1 MNDGVVVQVEDLGKR
16 FKIYGSPWGRAR
28 EWLTFGT
35 HIYHKKFWALKDISF
50 ELKRGESLGIIGPNG
65 AGKSTLLKILTGA
78 LYPSEG
84 EYHING
90 RVLSLLELGTGF
102 NPELTGRQNV
112 FYSAQLLGFPQTYL
126 EERLP
131 DIEAFAELGDFFDRP
146 LKLYS
151 SGMHARLGFSLFAFL
166 DCDVLIIDEVL
177 AVGDIFF
184 RQKCYARLEEL
195 MNRNTAIILVT
206 HSMAVVQQ
214 YCQEAMVLNRGRAV
228 FRGAPSEAIKHY
240 FLLDRKPVAAKPLP
254 TSLLMDNDA
263 VARPDLSNGSAPSE
277 IPFWPPSEAFLD
289 LSKAASVGEG
299 WARCTGVALCDEDG
313 NPCQVFE
320 QGQRAYFYYEF
331 MLLKDIEVPI
341 GGIGISNDRNIL
353 IHGKT
358 TLHYKAN
365 VPSWVLK
372 GSRIRF
378 RQSVVLN
385 IAPGG
390 YVFEVGLSTM
400 SKIDYSQ
407 LERMSP
413 QEILA
418 RITRINHIDRA
429 GTFSIKHRSGQGQR
443 LLQAGL
449 CDLPGDIALYTVSN
463 SSDAKMT
470 DQKQVPQAQ
479 PRT

>member
-1 MNDGVVVQVEDLGKR
+1 MNDSAAVKVESLGKR
-16 FKIYGSPWGRAR
+16 FKIYRTPWGRAR

-35 HIYHKKFWALKDISF
+35 RTYHKDFWALKDISF

-112 FYSAQLLGFPQTYL
+112 FYSAQLLGFPETYL

-195 MNRNTAIILVT
+195 ISQNTAIILVT

-214 YCQEAMVLNRGRAV
+214 YCQEAVVLNRGRVV
-228 FRGAPSEAIKHY
+228 FQGIPSEAIKRY
-240 FLLDRKPVAAKPLP
+240 FLLNQKPAVPMLLSKPLV
-254 TSLLMDNDA
+254 MDNDA
-263 VARPDLSNGSAPSE
+263 VAKLDSGDESVTATT
-277 IPFWPPSEAFLD
+277 PFWPPPEAFLD
-289 LSKAASVGEG
+289 LSKATSVGEG
-299 WARCTGVALCDEDG
+299 WARCIGVALCDEGG
-313 NPCQVFE
+313 NPCQVFK
-320 QGQRAYFYYEF
+320 QGQQAYFYYEF
-331 MLLKDIEVPI
+331 EMLKDIEVPI
-341 GGIGISNDRNIL
+341 GGLTISNDKNIL
-353 IHGKT
+353 VHGKNT
-358 TLHYKAN
+358 IQYKSE
-365 VPSWVLK
+365 VPLQVK
-372 GSRIRF
+372 RGMRVRF
-378 RQSVVLN
+378 RQSIALEIAVGEYTFSVGLGTMNVTDYSN
-385 IAPGG
+385 IACMSHREMIAK
-390 YVFEVGLSTM
+390 VFRL
-400 SKIDYSQ
+400 
-407 LERMSP
+407 
-413 QEILA
+413 
-418 RITRINHIDRA
+418 NHIDRA
-429 GTFSIKHRSGQGQR
+429 GTFSVTFRHGDDLP
-443 LLQAGL
+443 LLHHGL
-449 CDLPGDIALYTVSN
+449 CNLPGECEVLVDGDVASPVKP
-463 SSDAKMT
+463 AE
-470 DQKQVPQAQ
+470 VPMH
-479 PRT
+479 